1 VKLNKTSSDL
11 SARGKK
17 SLEIELRNQQG
28 PYVELGQV
36 TPKSV
41 ELNELSNGTQRSAK
55 QCANDESANCLDAI
69 LPLIDAQVFL
79 EAQAS

>member
-1 VKLNKTSSDL
+1 MKLNKNSSDL
-11 SARGKK
+11 

-41 ELNELSNGTQRSAK
+41 ELNDLSNGTQRSAK
-55 QCANDESANCLDAI
+55 QCANDESAKCPDAI

-79 EAQAS
+79 KTQAS

>member
-1 VKLNKTSSDL
+1 VKLNKNSSDL
-11 SARGKK
+11 SARGKN

-55 QCANDESANCLDAI
+55 QCAKEQSARMLFF
-69 LPLIDAQVFL
+69 PL
-79 EAQAS
+79 

>member
-11 SARGKK
+11 SAREKN
-17 SLEIELRNQQG
+17 SLEIELRNQPG
-28 PYVELGQV
+28 PYVELEPV

-41 ELNELSNGTQRSAK
+41 ELNELSNGTQRSVK
-55 QCANDESANCLDAI
+55 QCANDESAKCPDAI

-79 EAQAS
+79 KTKAS